1 MYNGSFLIILICRN
15 FVSDIHAKTGQI
27 LNRGSAQQIGGSAG
41 GGYDNTVAIKVH
53 ISQLSIR
60 VIYFEIPLLSLG
72 LREPKIEIHIYII
85 GNERQYS

>member
-1 MYNGSFLIILICRN
+1 MLTYLYNDIELKVSKLTIRQAFVYNGSFLIILICRN

-53 ISQLSIR
+53 IC
-60 VIYFEIPLLSLG
+60 
-72 LREPKIEIHIYII
+72 
-85 GNERQYS
+85 